1 MARTCS
7 DCCCDISTRHHLARV
22 CLKCARR
29 RGSAPDL
36 TAARRAVAG
45 AIRKG
50 LLVHPRLLDC
60 ADCGKQARDYDH
72 RDYSKPLVVE
82 PVCRSCNKLR
92 GPGIRAFVGSA
103 SEQRSSTKTEA

>member
-7 DCCCDISTRHHLARV
+7 DCGCDISTRHHLARV

-29 RGSAPDL
+29 RVNAPDL
-36 TAARRAVAG
+36 IAAHGAVAG

-50 LLVHPRLLDC
+50 LLVHPRLLEC
-60 ADCGKQARDYDH
+60 VDCGAQARDYDH
-72 RDYSKPLVVE
+72 RDYSRHLDVV

-92 GPGIRAFVGSA
+92 GPGLRALVQ
-103 SEQRSSTKTEA
+103 EQVA